1 MTLPVLKLNDD
12 NGKEL
17 VFTIA
22 TDGAQV
28 DGVFLQ
34 KKDVL
39 NIAATLRTLENIP
52 KIGEAPNLKL
62 PDFILGRNEKTFKI
76 TTTGPSIYNITVNND
91 NLTFTYQS
99 KIIREYVF
107 SIELADSLSE
117 IIMRLYYQCEN
128 QTSLLSKS
136 TPQMKQEN

>member
-17 VFTIA
+17 IFTIA
-22 TDGAQV
+22 TDGAMV
-28 DGVFLQ
+28 DGVNLQ

-62 PDFILGRNEKTFKI
+62 PDFVLGRNERTFKI
-76 TTTGPSIYNITVNND
+76 TTTGPSIYNVVVNNE
-91 NLTFTYQS
+91 NLDFTYQT
-99 KIIREYVF
+99 KITREYVF
-107 SIELADSLSE
+107 SIELAEQLSE

-128 QTSLLSKS
+128 QNSLLSKS
-136 TPQMKQEN
+136 TPQIKQEN